1 MPPPAGKLETILVV
15 DDNPS
20 VLRVV
25 VKILEAENFHVISAT
40 SGPSALKLAGEH
52 TETIDLLLSDVEMPD
67 MSGPDLGEALKVA
80 RPQMHIM
87 LMSGAENGNLL
98 VLNYGWAYIQKPFVA
113 MKLVEMINAVLHT
126 PNRSQPAARNL
137 TCGGIRTSLS
147 LTRIISNRFTR
158 AYPTGRQLPA
168 GKMPKAG

>member
-1 MPPPAGKLETILVV
+1 MLTFDWPSECLVLVQPSTKTKKCSMPPPPGKLETILVV

-25 VKILEAENFHVISAT
+25 VKILEAENFCVLSAS
-40 SGPSALKLAGEH
+40 SGPSALKLAGE
-52 TETIDLLLSDVEMPD
+52 TAETIHLLLSDVEMPE

-98 VLNYGWAYIQKPFVA
+98 VLNYGWAYLQKPFVA
-113 MKLVEMINAVLHT
+113 SKLVRMINDVLHT
-126 PNRSQPAARNL
+126 RNRSQP
-137 TCGGIRTSLS
+137 GGQEFDSRKD
-147 LTRIISNRFTR
+147 RRE
-158 AYPTGRQLPA
+158 
-168 GKMPKAG
+168 